1 MLTYIFEF
9 GGDLKGSEHCLD
21 GETSPVTRPS
31 RLSSRH
37 NGGRCC
43 GPHVQTIWLQHCEDG
58 EASPVTRP
66 GRLRFRLIGG
76 RCRGLHR
83 KSKCKCRFERCEAPC
98 EKYCCLVCVW

>member
-43 GPHVQTIWLQHCEDG
+43 GPHVQTI
-58 EASPVTRP
+58 
-66 GRLRFRLIGG
+66 
-76 RCRGLHR
+76 
-83 KSKCKCRFERCEAPC
+83 
-98 EKYCCLVCVW
+98 